1 MKKNV
6 YFFIQKKG
14 SKRTYNYFLTYIYQ
28 FSGKIT
34 VLFLTYLVVVKTP
47 YTTGFLSSLVG
58 SK

>member
-14 SKRTYNYFLTYIYQ
+14 AKRTQNYFLTYIYQ

-34 VLFLTYLVVVKTP
+34 AF
-47 YTTGFLSSLVG
+47 F
-58 SK
+58 